1 MNNFDNV
8 TPKKIGNFN
17 VPKNVIECK
26 IDTLAFL
33 EVLLRKNIC
42 TWEEIEEIREAVVMH
57 LNVIFPELQLSYSTP
72 QPLKDEAPI
81 TPPDQPQKPLYYT
94 ANPTDIETV
103 PNQSSPQ
110 VKQDAAPRAPEV
122 KPLFHTAAPKV
133 MGGSAKPS
141 MSPIRPLSQNVQK
154 PMVQTQNTEQV
165 QPELQQ
171 EQVEAVNENPNEVAS
186 TTANQEAVNTQPQ
199 NQAPQQQAPNLV
211 SPVTSQPK
219 PLTGQPAQKPMFPT
233 SGPPKILNAPPR
245 KKL

>member
-103 PNQSSPQ
+103 PSQSSPQ

-133 MGGSAKPS
+133 MGGNTKPS
-141 MSPIRPLSQNVQK
+141 MSPIRPISQNIQK
-154 PMVQTQNTEQV
+154 PIVQNQSAEQTQ
-165 QPELQQ
+165 PEPQQ
-171 EQVEAVNENPNEVAS
+171 EAVEAVNENSAEIAP
-186 TTANQEAVNTQPQ
+186 TDNQQAVNTQPQ
-199 NQAPQQQAPNLV
+199 TQDSQQQTQAPIN
-211 SPVTSQPK
+211 PVASHPK
-219 PLTGQPAQKPMFPT
+219 PLTGQPTQKPMFPT
-233 SGPPKILNAPPR
+233 SGPPKILNTPPR
-245 KKL
+245 KKF